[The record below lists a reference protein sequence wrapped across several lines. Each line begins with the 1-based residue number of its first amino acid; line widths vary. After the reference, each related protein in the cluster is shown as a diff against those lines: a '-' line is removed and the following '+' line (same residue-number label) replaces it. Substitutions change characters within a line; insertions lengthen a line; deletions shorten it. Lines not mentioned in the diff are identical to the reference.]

1 MQCGAEVQGL
11 SGAAKAWPRLRDA
24 AVAQNVAAI
33 YAAPHQFMLLVSL
46 RERGSTNIAE
56 SGSVPVAWHRFVLAV
71 LATAIPQNQNE
82 PAPTITPYLHAL
94 RGRGFELAQ
103 LMEAQGLSSAV
114 CSQLL
119 LEASASQTWTVLPKP
134 AA

>member
-1 MQCGAEVQGL
+1 M
-11 SGAAKAWPRLRDA
+11 
-24 AVAQNVAAI
+24 
-33 YAAPHQFMLLVSL
+33 
-46 RERGSTNIAE
+46 
-56 SGSVPVAWHRFVLAV
+56 PVAWHRFVLAV